1 MKARMKALSVLVP
14 IQTPEEVGQHFH
26 EDKARNLAV
35 IKAANI
41 KLDYGAIAAALA
53 LPVVPMAAPASAQKL
68 GGTTIARNG
77 SRAEY
82 RSPLMPYPVE
92 DLHLLFLR
100 QRDWRI

>member
-41 KLDYGAIAAALA
+41 KFLLAPLCAAFR
-53 LPVVPMAAPASAQKL
+53 AS
-68 GGTTIARNG
+68 GR
-77 SRAEY
+77 
-82 RSPLMPYPVE
+82 RS
-92 DLHLLFLR
+92 
-100 QRDWRI
+100 